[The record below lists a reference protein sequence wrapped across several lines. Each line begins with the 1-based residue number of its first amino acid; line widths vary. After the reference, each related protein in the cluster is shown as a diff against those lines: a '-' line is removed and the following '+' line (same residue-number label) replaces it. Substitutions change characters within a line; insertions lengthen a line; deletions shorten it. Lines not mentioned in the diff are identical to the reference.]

1 MLSPDQRALLADAR
15 TATLATLGADGR
27 PRLVP
32 ICHVLAPHE
41 PGGRPIVYTPLDEK
55 PKRSRSRKKVV
66 PITEDGV
73 AAAPAESAPLPEPEP
88 VAPEAVAAPAPEPVA
103 EEATAPRVVEEPV
116 AVVLTPPDP
125 DRPKRGGWWNKLA
138 GRK

>member
-1 MLSPDQRALLADAR
+1 MVAE
-15 TATLATLGADGR
+15 TAKA
-27 PRLVP
+27 V
-32 ICHVLAPHE
+32 APSDETVAE
-41 PGGRPIVYTPLDEK
+41 PAEK

-73 AAAPAESAPLPEPEP
+73 AAAPAEPVTAPKPTK
-88 VAPEAVAAPAPEPVA
+88 AAVPQPEPVA
-103 EEATAPRVVEEPV
+103 EEPPTPPAPRVIEEPV